1 VGAPRVFGVVAKN
14 GSNTDL
20 IKCLPCAIRVLSC
33 NCSGRAVSGMKT
45 HPLRQTSSIPW
56 SLWRLRRQTRLA
68 WPLWHLGRRRAAEIG
83 LSAADKRQR
92 KTARQDRSYVNR
104 AAIRWVR

>member
-1 VGAPRVFGVVAKN
+1 VACSSAVVASASQGRWGLAGCTEVMIFVKWAHHAVFGVVAKN

-45 HPLRQTSSIPW
+45 HPLRQTSSIP
-56 SLWRLRRQTRLA
+56 
-68 WPLWHLGRRRAAEIG
+68 
-83 LSAADKRQR
+83 
-92 KTARQDRSYVNR
+92 
-104 AAIRWVR
+104 